1 MNAYSINFQIDRL
14 LDELNATDWL
24 RQNLFEITRTPIYDT
39 YPNQVENA
47 LEIAMELQKGK
58 VNIAFLA
65 PMQSGKTG
73 TLNALCN
80 YILPSMGYLKKG
92 QNVIFV
98 TSMRDTDL
106 YNQNFTVLSGN
117 NSLYDFVKREKIH
130 SRIYVLK
137 INKFFQKPDPQRIV
151 EQAGIKLVIRDED
164 QYGSGDESTFDIGFF
179 NNLRSEL
186 PNMPLLSVSATPFDI
201 LEAAE
206 HNQDIQIIEGV
217 RPDNYFGISEMLE
230 LGIVEENSEFEPVI
244 CQTIN
249 GGIIYLLTDKMRA
262 YINHLNSFEFGLG
275 IIRVNKL
282 QEGENLRDVVNAG
295 YSGQVIPIL
304 IGCGSGCDYNIKEG
318 IARVVQ
324 HVCNEGKKIMLIV
337 VNALSAG
344 KDLGQLKQYVRFCI
358 EMRSK
363 QIANAVQGLPGRI
376 CGYHNNRDIKVMAK
390 LEILEHYAEFEN
402 DYEKFYDSE
411 WRKMLAA
418 IGVYQI
424 STQVSLKWAERTGRK
439 CKVLTSQEFSLDDL
453 RNPGTWK
460 YLPEELYSEPTK
472 RDALMELF
480 EPAFYNNPQKGFKLR
495 IPDVNVRIYTNY
507 GRPKDNRVAKL
518 WNKATTGADYYTIT
532 FMKKDY
538 KAGILISNL
547 PPNHPKNVLGFQGIK
562 VVWPDTPYVSKGITE
577 MANGSM
583 YN

>member
-1 MNAYSINFQIDRL
+1 MNAYSINSQIDRL

-24 RQNLFEITRTPIYDT
+24 RQNLYEITRTPIYDT
-39 YPNQVENA
+39 FPNQVENA
-47 LEIAMELQKGK
+47 LEIAMELIQGK
-58 VNIAFLA
+58 LNLAFLA

-80 YILPSMGYLKKG
+80 YILPSMGYLKKD

-117 NSLYDFVKREKIH
+117 SSLYDFANREKMS

-164 QYGSGDESTFDIGFF
+164 QYGSGEDSTFDVGFF
-179 NNLRSEL
+179 DNLRMEL
-186 PNMPLLSVSATPFDI
+186 PEMPLLSVSATPFDI

-206 HNQDIQIIEGV
+206 HNQDIQIVEGV
-217 RPDNYFGISEMLE
+217 RPNNYFGITEMLE
-230 LGIVEENSEFEPVI
+230 LRLVEDNSDFEAVISHPTKGGIV
-244 CQTIN
+244 
-249 GGIIYLLTDKMRA
+249 YLLTEKMQE
-262 YINHLNSFEFGLG
+262 YMNHLNRFEFGLG
-275 IIRVNKL
+275 IIRMSKL
-282 QEGENLRDVVNAG
+282 QEGERLREVVNG
-295 YSGQVIPIL
+295 CYSGEVTPIL
-304 IGCGSGCDYNIKEG
+304 IGCGSGCDYNIREG
-318 IARVVQ
+318 IARVEQ
-324 HVCNEGKKIMLIV
+324 HVCNEGKKILLIV

-344 KDLGQLKQYVRFCI
+344 KDLGRLKQYTRFCI

-376 CGYHNNRDIKVMAK
+376 CGYHNNRDIKVIAK

-402 DYEKFYDSE
+402 DYEKFYDSN
-411 WRKMLAA
+411 WRQRLATLN
-418 IGVYQI
+418 VYQI
-424 STQVSLKWAERTGRK
+424 STQVSLKWTEKTGRK
-439 CKVLTSQEFSLDDL
+439 CKVLSSQEFSLDDL
-453 RNPGTWK
+453 RNPATWK
-460 YLPEELYSEPTK
+460 YLPEELYCEPTK

-507 GRPKDNRVAKL
+507 GQPKDNRVAKL
-518 WNKATTGADYYTIT
+518 WNKANKGDDYYTIT

-547 PPNHPKNVLGFQGIK
+547 PHDHPKNALGFQGIK
-562 VVWPDTPYVSKGITE
+562 VVWPDTPYISKGTTE
-577 MANGSM
+577 MTNGSM